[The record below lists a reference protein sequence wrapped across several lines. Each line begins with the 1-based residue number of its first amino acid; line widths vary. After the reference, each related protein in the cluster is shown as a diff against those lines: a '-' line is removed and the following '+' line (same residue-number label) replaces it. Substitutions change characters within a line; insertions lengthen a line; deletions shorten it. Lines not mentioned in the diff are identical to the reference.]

1 MSQIPNTAFVHA
13 TPHPRSLLPL
23 LAPKH
28 FDVHYLWLRLE
39 LLWRG
44 LLLNRLLL
52 LSLELLLLLLCC
64 LWLSLEPVLGIRDIL
79 VRIRIRLLSLV
90 TLRMEKNLFFSH
102 IFFFINYPQSGTLSS
117 VFKAKRGRN
126 GSKKPK
132 TYIINVS

>member
-1 MSQIPNTAFVHA
+1 MSQIPNTAFVHV

-23 LAPKH
+23 LAPKL
-28 FDVHYLWLRLE
+28 FDAKYLWLRLE

-52 LSLELLLLLLCC
+52 LSLELLLLLWCC

-90 TLRMEKNLFFSH
+90 TLKV
-102 IFFFINYPQSGTLSS
+102 LSS
-117 VFKAKRGRN
+117 EMDRAEIRLIG
-126 GSKKPK
+126 
-132 TYIINVS
+132 